1 MLVNGKMEGLP
12 LYLVVSNIETS
23 SYRLPKKSTKTLSP
37 LSKSEHTVDSAINFL
52 ISIRYLK
59 IPNQHKKLS
68 FDGKAMFTNFLLD
81 LDNNINLILNKTN
94 DKDETDAN
102 ISKKVKDLHVFSF
115 DGNIYMQSN
124 GVAMVQL

>member
-23 SYRLPKKSTKTLSP
+23 SYRLPKKPTKTLSP

-102 ISKKVKDLHVFSF
+102 ISNKVKDLHVFSF
-115 DGNIYMQSN
+115 DGNIYM
-124 GVAMVQL
+124 